1 MDALKLFEEAFS
13 KGSLWNELHYDNRP
27 IKICSR
33 YVAWF
38 DVMGSKHVMVNAIRN
53 AICFVG
59 VLHQA
64 VVLAKRGFKSVEIHS
79 MTDGVYAVSDSFND
93 ITMFATCIMR
103 SCARH
108 FLQQSQHCNRFLV
121 RGAISYGKV
130 ALPTYMAKGLQPIDQ
145 TMDEYSY
152 NVMLGIPFV
161 KAEQGE
167 HNAPPFGI
175 YLDESIRTQ
184 TDDAL
189 KIAWVLH
196 RWWNHEKNNES
207 CFAKAFGGEVLKYL
221 GEMEENPISYGAP
234 GIDKLRK
241 YESAVREY
249 FELADN
255 DSEKGGSK

>member
-1 MDALKLFEEAFS
+1 MDALKLFGQAF
-13 KGSLWNELHYDNRP
+13 KEGSLWNELHYDNRP
-27 IKICSR
+27 VKIHSR

-59 VLHQA
+59 VLHRSVEMA
-64 VVLAKRGFKSVEIHS
+64 AKGFKDIEIHS
-79 MTDGVYAVSDSFND
+79 MTDGVYAISSGFDE
-93 ITMFATCIMR
+93 IKMFATCVMR
-103 SCARH
+103 SCARY
-108 FLQQSQHCNRFLV
+108 FLQQSLHSNRFLV
-121 RGAISYGKV
+121 RCSIAYGKV
-130 ALPTYMAKGLQPIDQ
+130 VLPISMLKGFSAATQKTDNY
-145 TMDEYSY
+145 TY

-196 RWWNHEKNNES
+196 RWWNHEKNNEL
-207 CFAKAFGGEVLKYL
+207 CFARAFGNEVLKHL
-221 GEMEENPISYGAP
+221 TELEKNPISYGAP
-234 GIDKLRK
+234 ECTKLVK
-241 YESAVREY
+241 YEAAVREY
-249 FELADN
+249 FELIAD
-255 DSEKGGSK
+255 EK